1 MPVTTRSSARRTQSS
16 TQQSQRKRP
25 SRSRS
30 EPASVAVGAR
40 RTVASQPTSGLRRS
54 SRISAR
60 TNLPAPTLTQPAST
74 RVPTRRSARI
84 AAQPPRNYADYEEET
99 TADAE
104 PTIVSF
110 GERVEILS
118 GNDSFAP
125 TTAEERDSF
134 SLRECASHL
143 QEAAEMRTYWNQQTE
158 HWTQVALESGASED
172 ELTAAMA
179 LLSLRD
185 ATPEP
190 APLRR
195 SLRKAAQRY
204 SAHL

>member
-1 MPVTTRSSARRTQSS
+1 MTKHYLSKVF
-16 TQQSQRKRP
+16 
-25 SRSRS
+25 
-30 EPASVAVGAR
+30 EPASVAVGTR
-40 RTVASQPTSGLRRS
+40 RPVASQPTPGVRRS

-60 TNLPAPTLTQPAST
+60 TNSSAPSQTQPAST
-74 RVPTRRSARI
+74 RAPTRRSARI
-84 AAQPPRNYADYEEET
+84 AAQPPRNYADFEDESTE
-99 TADAE
+99 DVE

-118 GNDSFAP
+118 ENDSFAS
-125 TTAEERDSF
+125 TTAVEMDSF

-185 ATPEP
+185 ASPKP
-190 APLRR
+190 ASLRR
-195 SLRKAAQRY
+195 SSRRAAQRN
-204 SAHL
+204 SANL

>member
-1 MPVTTRSSARRTQSS
+1 MPVTTRSSARRTRSS
-16 TQQSQRKRP
+16 TQQCQRVRP
-25 SRSRS
+25 ARSRS
-30 EPASVAVGAR
+30 EPTTVAMG
-40 RTVASQPTSGLRRS
+40 TCQSVASQPAPGVRRS
-54 SRISAR
+54 SRISTR
-60 TNLPAPTLTQPAST
+60 TNSPA
-74 RVPTRRSARI
+74 PTRRSARI

-99 TADAE
+99 TADIE

-118 GNDSFAP
+118 ANDSFAP

-143 QEAAEMRTYWNQQTE
+143 QEAAEMQTYWNQQSE

-185 ATPEP
+185 AKPEP

-195 SLRKAAQRY
+195 SSRRAAQRN